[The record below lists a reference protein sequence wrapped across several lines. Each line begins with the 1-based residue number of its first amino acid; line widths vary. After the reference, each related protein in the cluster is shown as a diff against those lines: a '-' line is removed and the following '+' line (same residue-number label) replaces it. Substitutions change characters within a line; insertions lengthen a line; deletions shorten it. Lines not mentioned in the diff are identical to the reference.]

1 MIIRYFSIF
10 IRAITILLFP
20 YIYGENGLF
29 SLTIIGYL
37 YTFLIVPVELYSQY
51 SVYNELSSRS
61 LKNIVYINNFC
72 WLISIFTLSF
82 LTKILFNND
91 QFIFN
96 QLDTLLIFS
105 CAFLLKE
112 NSKGYYRARNIE
124 MYKYANYMNYLITPV
139 FFFIIQLVLFLLNL
153 EKGHIYSI
161 STFLSFLIPYL
172 IIKSNKKLNIKLNLK
187 KKNSI
192 KFNPKNKKIIFNKR
206 IIFSTII
213 IYLLPALFY
222 IIGGKFFGNDYQQIF
237 IALFITQKIV
247 DFITPSLDF
256 FENVYPYKIKK
267 ISLKNFHLMK
277 LFIKK
282 IFNFQIKLN
291 LLLLSILII
300 LSAFIFALSS
310 TLPILKSDITI
321 YTILFTSIM
330 LIINCYQGHDLII
343 SRFNPNYLIK
353 IDFLLS
359 LFACIFLIISLY
371 YSLPALIIITPLIT
385 IFLRRVLSANAL
397 KANIV

>member
-10 IRAITILLFP
+10 IRAIPILLFP

-91 QFIFN
+91 QFIFS

-139 FFFIIQLVLFLLNL
+139 FFFIIQLVLFSTNL
-153 EKGHIYSI
+153 EKDIFTLSQLFYLFYSI
-161 STFLSFLIPYL
+161 
-172 IIKSNKKLNIKLNLK
+172 
-187 KKNSI
+187 
-192 KFNPKNKKIIFNKR
+192 
-206 IIFSTII
+206 
-213 IYLLPALFY
+213 
-222 IIGGKFFGNDYQQIF
+222 
-237 IALFITQKIV
+237 
-247 DFITPSLDF
+247 
-256 FENVYPYKIKK
+256 
-267 ISLKNFHLMK
+267 
-277 LFIKK
+277 
-282 IFNFQIKLN
+282 
-291 LLLLSILII
+291 
-300 LSAFIFALSS
+300 
-310 TLPILKSDITI
+310 
-321 YTILFTSIM
+321 
-330 LIINCYQGHDLII
+330 
-343 SRFNPNYLIK
+343 PNY
-353 IDFLLS
+353 
-359 LFACIFLIISLY
+359 
-371 YSLPALIIITPLIT
+371 
-385 IFLRRVLSANAL
+385 
-397 KANIV
+397 